1 MSHLH
6 RHDLDLSRINQKRD
20 KVHTYPY
27 RIYFIYAFI
36 VLLFT
41 LEGQAKPNDRSSN
54 VNMTVLTPDSNA
66 AVTIKLKRILGE
78 GEKVTVTQVTEA
90 ILKLIVNDLSQL
102 QLNQINPLGI
112 RAVVPEPPLSSAL
125 SQWAESRLSALI
137 HQDSSIE
144 LRECITCKR
153 QVTRIDGH
161 QIVIKRG
168 NLKQDTESSK
178 RNTDE
183 FQSFFDLNLRWS
195 AKQQRLFGFARLLDQ
210 NGQEIWREN
219 YRSGDQGEL
228 AKRGLNDLN
237 EETSMK
243 TYKRRSTPPL
253 TPNLA
258 IHELHIGAGNR
269 SGQGP
274 FGFVARL
281 GYGYGVFMGLEDQSM
296 LAFQGVLSTSGQ
308 RTFFD
313 INAEYRY
320 RLSKRTKK
328 INSLSVKKRTH
339 NSRQGLWVKG
349 SFGIPYSPVTTGLS
363 LGIGAHYMTQYHVG
377 IGATG
382 AYAFNFKLPNG
393 PNPGGPSVDI
403 NLITFF

>member
-1 MSHLH
+1 LSHLH
-6 RHDLDLSRINQKRD
+6 HHDLGHSRINQKEG
-20 KVHTYPY
+20 KVPIYPY
-27 RIYFIYAFI
+27 KIYLAYALI

-41 LEGQAKPNDRSSN
+41 PEGQTKPNDRSSN

-90 ILKLIVNDLSQL
+90 MLKLIVNDLSQL
-102 QLNQINPLGI
+102 QLNQINPLVI
-112 RAVVPEPPLSSAL
+112 RAVVPESPLSSAL
-125 SQWAESRLSALI
+125 SKWAESRLSALI

-144 LRECITCKR
+144 LRECIACKR

-168 NLKQDTESSK
+168 NLKQDTKSSIK
-178 RNTDE
+178 NTDD
-183 FQSFFDLNLRWS
+183 FQSFFDLKLKWS
-195 AKQQRLFGFARLLDQ
+195 VKQQMLFGFARILDQ
-210 NGQEIWREN
+210 NGQEIWYEN
-219 YRSGDQGEL
+219 YRSGDKGEL
-228 AKRGLNDLN
+228 AKRGLNNLN
-237 EETSMK
+237 EETSIK

-258 IHELHIGAGNR
+258 IHELHFGTGAR
-269 SGQGP
+269 SGQGT

-281 GYGYGVFMGLEDQSM
+281 GYAYGVFMGLEDQYM
-296 LAFQGVLSTSGQ
+296 LAFQGSLSISRQ
-308 RTFFD
+308 RGFFD
-313 INAEYRY
+313 VNAEYRY
-320 RLSKRTKK
+320 RLSKRKIK
-328 INSLSVKKRTH
+328 INSLSVKKRLK

-349 SFGIPYSPVTTGLS
+349 IFGVPFSLVTTGLS
-363 LGIGAHYMTQYHVG
+363 LGIGAHYMTQYRVG

-393 PNPGGPSVDI
+393 PNPGGPSIDI
-403 NLITFF
+403 NIITFF